1 MYRPPG
7 GPLFTK
13 CTKTAELSKFSVFSL
28 ATVGK
33 KKYNINKKGLVTLG
47 ANRRELNRQRTV
59 ADIEQAFLQLYQ
71 RDGIDG
77 VSISAVCAL
86 SGVAR
91 STFYLYFEDKYAVLQ
106 GVEDRLLSAL
116 WDICGNLPDL
126 LAHRGGSENALRT
139 IAHIRANIDWYR
151 ALLGRRGDPMF
162 VYRWKRDIDRSLRRK
177 LEQRNTGRQDADV
190 QGVIFASALIGL
202 YTYVIFEYPDI
213 PDRDLCRYM
222 DGLLAQILP

>member
-1 MYRPPG
+1 M
-7 GPLFTK
+7 
-13 CTKTAELSKFSVFSL
+13 A
-28 ATVGK
+28 
-33 KKYNINKKGLVTLG
+33 

-59 ADIEQAFLQLYQ
+59 ADIEQAFLRLYQ
-71 RDGIDG
+71 QNGIDG
-77 VSISAVCAL
+77 VSIAAICAQ

-116 WDICGNLPDL
+116 WDICGNLPDIL
-126 LAHRGGSENALRT
+126 DHRGGSENALRT

-151 ALLGRRGDPMF
+151 ALLGKHGDAMF

-177 LEQRNTGRQDADV
+177 LEQRNAARQDAIV

-222 DGLLAQILP
+222 DRLLAQVLP